1 MKTPIGE
8 PPRQCPELKRRLEEL
23 GDNTSMKDVFKV
35 INEWEKWAIKE
46 FRRQE
51 QTVHSERVMTV

>member
-8 PPRQCPELKRRLEEL
+8 LPRQCPELKRRLEEL
-23 GDNTSMKDVFKV
+23 GDTPSMKDVFKV
-35 INEWEKWAIKE
+35 IDEWEKWAVKE

-51 QTVHSERVMTV
+51 QTAYSERVLAV

>member
-8 PPRQCPELKRRLEEL
+8 LQRQCPELKRRLEEL
-23 GDNTSMKDVFKV
+23 GDNPSMKDVFKV
-35 INEWEKWAIKE
+35 MNEWEKWAVKE

-51 QTVHSERVMTV
+51 QTAHSERFMTV